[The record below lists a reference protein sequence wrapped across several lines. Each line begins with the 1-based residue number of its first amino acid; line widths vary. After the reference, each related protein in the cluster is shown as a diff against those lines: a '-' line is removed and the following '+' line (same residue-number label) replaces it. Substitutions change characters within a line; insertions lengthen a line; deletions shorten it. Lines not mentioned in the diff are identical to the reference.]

1 MDQNIKA
8 VYVRLARGVVID
20 AALVKRLQRFVT
32 EFTHRNPDHLDFFS
46 GNLLGVE
53 KVRFKPSDWENFFDV
68 VVKVD
73 DTELRTAL
81 MMLPVFEPY
90 GIVGR
95 DVMNITCM
103 WLIHA
108 IENSKLSPELKH
120 QGMMCSA
127 LIFNYKVLTSKLA
140 NDFKFPADRETAIAV
155 YAELNK
161 KYSLKK
167 HGSWSALLDARA
179 EDIIKEGGLHWPTI
193 QTFTPDAGTPGVL
206 YMVTDSQGRIRDLI
220 KTLWEVLER
229 VRKSDAKIVT
239 TGSHITIDG
248 VMEVGDMTRHLLTYK
263 HYIHSVAGTRDS
275 FIKED
280 LVDVIS
286 MAMHTMNPD
295 YFVQTL
301 EHISDQYHGRDA
313 ERYETLFDEVMIHA
327 FTFLSKEKQQRN
339 RGFDLANTIVKLR
352 GIYMAARSTD
362 PYMLELRRLADEI
375 VGESL
380 RGRAASA
387 QASVRTGVLL
397 YIVLRALTRSYY
409 A

>member
-8 VYVRLARGVVID
+8 VYARVAAGVHID
-20 AALVKRLQRFVT
+20 EMLIKRLQRYVT

-53 KVRFKPSDWENFFDV
+53 KVRFKSSDWDNFFDEV
-68 VVKVD
+68 VRVD
-73 DTELRTAL
+73 DVELRTEL
-81 MMLPVFEPY
+81 MQLPVFEPY
-90 GIVGR
+90 GQVGR

-103 WLIHA
+103 WLIHT
-108 IENSKLSPELKH
+108 IYSSHLKDTLKQ
-120 QGMMCSA
+120 QGMRCAA

-140 NDFKFPADRETAIAV
+140 HDFKFPADRETAIAV

-179 EDIIKEGGLHWPTI
+179 EDMIREGGLHWSTI
-193 QTFTPDAGTPGVL
+193 QNFTPDAGTPGVL

-229 VRKSDAKIVT
+229 VRKSDAKIIT

-248 VMEVGDMTRHLLTYK
+248 VAEVGDMTRHLLTYK
-263 HYIHSVAGTRDS
+263 HYIHSVAGTHDS
-275 FIKED
+275 FIKSD
-280 LVDVIS
+280 LVDVIG

-295 YFVQTL
+295 YFLQTL
-301 EHISDQYHGRDA
+301 VHISDQYHGRDS
-313 ERYETLFDEVMIHA
+313 ERYESLLDETMIHA
-327 FTFLSKEKQQRN
+327 FTLLAKERQQRN
-339 RGFDLANTIVKLR
+339 RGFDLANIIVKLR
-352 GIYMAARSTD
+352 GVYMSARTQD

-387 QASVRTGVLL
+387 QAAVRTGVLL